1 MTQRVE
7 APPEFAGTLFDVT
20 VTLPEGKRVAEIDP
34 VSLQAAG
41 IPAQHLD
48 HLIRLLRAGQ
58 TAKVKGAV
66 PWKRATQIAERFG
79 RTGVSVAISR
89 SLSIRTI
96 ATDGLQTC
104 PACDARVKLPANRQ
118 CPACKIFV
126 DKVTP
131 EFLEQRKLADSVRA
145 VREAEEAEE
154 ANVEAAEKRRLETVV
169 AEYQA
174 GISRELGPRYQ
185 LVRKRGLL
193 EGVRGKVRAVAVLG
207 SLGAMFAGGYWVSA
221 NFVHGAKTETGAPE
235 SATVATINQLLE
247 RVGLKSP
254 RSEPI
259 SGPLVMTPVESL
271 FRGPDGR
278 RVTLRG
284 LTLERAVE
292 GALSRHAPGQ
302 VVNASADKSA
312 MPTIS
317 VPMQTKLLLAAS
329 FARGLAEMGQV
340 ARAQDVVRALK
351 DAPELSTDNLAG
363 PAVRLADLEA
373 QAWSMQALPETRA
386 RQAGV
391 LLKQAL
397 MAITDPV
404 ERVTVMS
411 HVGAILSRHTQL
423 PPEIAQTFLTLAS
436 ESAKTIAD
444 AKHRANAMA
453 EWSVAMGEAHA
464 IESTTQAKA
473 GMHSQARTAAGQLEA
488 LIKQAPD
495 EWSRARLL
503 AIDYRLRQQLGD
515 TEKATASLDGAL
527 TRVAKI
533 ENLAERGATLRVIA
547 QRAGP
552 AATDRV
558 QAALAAIEPQIE
570 SKTGVERARSW
581 TQLALLKADQGAT
594 AQSDKYGQ
602 LAQAT
607 AGLSAADAVTVSAE
621 LIVQRDLANAKTLQ
635 AGGRYAEA
643 EQVLQRLAGYLR

>member
-1 MTQRVE
+1 M
-7 APPEFAGTLFDVT
+7 
-20 VTLPEGKRVAEIDP
+20 
-34 VSLQAAG
+34 
-41 IPAQHLD
+41 
-48 HLIRLLRAGQ
+48 
-58 TAKVKGAV
+58 
-66 PWKRATQIAERFG
+66 
-79 RTGVSVAISR
+79 SVAISR

-118 CPACKIFV
+118 CPACKIFI

-145 VREAEEAEE
+145 VREAEEADQQQSSPEE
-154 ANVEAAEKRRLETVV
+154 AEKRRLEAVV
-169 AEYQA
+169 TEYQA
-174 GISRELGPRYQ
+174 GIFRELGAKYE

-207 SLGAMFAGGYWVSA
+207 SLGAMFASGYWVSA

-235 SATVATINQLLE
+235 SATVAIINQFLE

-284 LTLERAVE
+284 LGLERAVE
-292 GALSRHAPGQ
+292 GALGRHAPGQ
-302 VVNASADKSA
+302 IANASADKSA
-312 MPTIS
+312 MPSIS

-340 ARAQDVVRALK
+340 ARAQDVVKALK
-351 DAPELSTDNLAG
+351 DAPELSADNLAG

-404 ERVTVMS
+404 ERVTAMS
-411 HVGAILSRHTQL
+411 HVGAILSRHAQL

-436 ESAKTIAD
+436 ESAKTISD
-444 AKHRANAMA
+444 AKQRASAIA

-464 IESTTQAKA
+464 IESTAQAKA

-488 LIKQAPD
+488 LIKQVPD

-515 TEKATASLDGAL
+515 AEKASVSLDGAL
-527 TRVAKI
+527 TRIAKT
-533 ENLAERGATLRVIA
+533 ENLAERSAALRVTA

-552 AATDRV
+552 AAADRV
-558 QAALAAIEPQIE
+558 QAAVAAIEPQLE

-581 TQLALLKADQGAT
+581 TQLALLKAEQGAA

-602 LAQAT
+602 LAQTT

-621 LIVQRDLANAKTLQ
+621 LIVQRDLASAKALH
-635 AGGRYAEA
+635 ASGRYAEA
-643 EQVLQRLAGYLR
+643 ELVLQRLAGHLR